1 MIKNSRNVPTL
12 NETEIFRVREPS
24 TCLVLSRKPGVFLE
38 IIAQPRVH
46 VCFTVAYAKAKY
58 DASLCMRKREIFP
71 WILCHYEE

>member
-1 MIKNSRNVPTL
+1 MIKNSRNVQTL

-58 DASLCMRKREIFP
+58 DASLCMRKPEIFS
-71 WILCHYEE
+71 

>member
-1 MIKNSRNVPTL
+1 MIKNSRNVQTL

-58 DASLCMRKREIFP
+58 DASLCMRKPEIFS

>member
-71 WILCHYEE
+71 WIPCNYEE

>member
-58 DASLCMRKREIFP
+58 DASLCMRKPEIFS

>member
-24 TCLVLSRKPGVFLE
+24 TCLVLSMKPGVFLE

-58 DASLCMRKREIFP
+58 DASLCMRKPEIFP
-71 WILCHYEE
+71 

>member
-71 WILCHYEE
+71 

>member
-58 DASLCMRKREIFP
+58 DASLCMRKPEIFP
-71 WILCHYEE
+71 

>member
-1 MIKNSRNVPTL
+1 MIKNSRNVQTL
-12 NETEIFRVREPS
+12 NETEIFRVREHS

-58 DASLCMRKREIFP
+58 DASLCMRKPEIFP

>member
-1 MIKNSRNVPTL
+1 MIKNSRNVQTL

-71 WILCHYEE
+71 WILCNYEE

>member
-71 WILCHYEE
+71 WILCNYEE

>member
-58 DASLCMRKREIFP
+58 DASLCMRKPEIFS
-71 WILCHYEE
+71 WILYHYEE